1 MSSQSPSSMSG
12 AEESRLR
19 LMALSNAVREMV
31 PAGTRSIPT
40 NPEHFN
46 LLARPWKDTCRF
58 CNLPG
63 HHSTSTEK
71 ASACRTAIM
80 STVSFW
86 EDMFNHISHL
96 YQESERFQKAIAGS
110 KATYEMRLD
119 ESPKIS
125 GSMEEVIVHSLT
137 KNYLKFQSHF
147 TGIRPKAVRILKEE
161 DMARYER
168 VSKTLDEF
176 LLDGYTRKLLRCWV
190 EHL

>member
-1 MSSQSPSSMSG
+1 MSSQSPSSMNG
-12 AEESRLR
+12 AEQSRLR

-40 NPEHFN
+40 KPERFN

-63 HHSTSTEK
+63 HYSTSTEK

-80 STVSFW
+80 STISFW
-86 EDMFNHISHL
+86 EDMADHISHL
-96 YQESERFQKAIAGS
+96 YQESERFQKAIANS

-119 ESPKIS
+119 GSPKIS
-125 GSMEEVIVHSLT
+125 GSLEEVIVHSLT

-147 TGIRPKAVRILKEE
+147 TRIWPKAVRILREE

-168 VSKTLDEF
+168 VSNILNGF
-176 LLDGYTRKLLRCWV
+176 LLNGSTRKLLR
-190 EHL
+190 H